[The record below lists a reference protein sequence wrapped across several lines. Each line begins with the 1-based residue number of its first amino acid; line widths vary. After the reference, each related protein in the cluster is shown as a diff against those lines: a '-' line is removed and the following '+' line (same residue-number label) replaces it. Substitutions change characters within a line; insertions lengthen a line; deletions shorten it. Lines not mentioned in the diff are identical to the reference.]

1 MSENMTKEYTTVQK
15 IISKKKI
22 SPTIIN
28 PESKFVVVL
37 YWWGRNKLNYNTMRP
52 CTAFYELFVLQLENF
67 LQKIIKRVCNMSK
80 FKKIQKR

>member
-28 PESKFVVVL
+28 PESKFVV
-37 YWWGRNKLNYNTMRP
+37 
-52 CTAFYELFVLQLENF
+52 
-67 LQKIIKRVCNMSK
+67 
-80 FKKIQKR
+80 